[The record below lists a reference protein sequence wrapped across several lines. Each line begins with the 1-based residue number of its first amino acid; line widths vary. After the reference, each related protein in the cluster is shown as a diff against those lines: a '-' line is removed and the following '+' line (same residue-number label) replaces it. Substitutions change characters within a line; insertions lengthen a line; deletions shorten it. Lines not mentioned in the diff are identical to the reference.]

1 MKSILLT
8 IFFLLCLKNAFSV
21 EFIEETEIYKA
32 LKTEQI
38 QYISKIT
45 KKDQDK
51 TNYLRLYLAHYNKI
65 ESEYEKLIFITS
77 AQEYAYK
84 NSLIIDFNYF
94 YNYEDLILTNYEKYK
109 DLSCFSMYFYY
120 TQIDILGKY
129 FNKLPNI
136 FVHECQTTLMEDN
149 YDYTLSAILNHITTG
164 YLNYKNVDNIIN
176 EIYKTLSKKEYYKS
190 SADFHLGLYAVFK
203 LDKSKAIEQI
213 VKLEN
218 YSSNDQLGKY
228 FEYLLKLNYMS
239 VYEMNNSLKY
249 TTIFEKLEKHVR
261 DNSLPIN
268 GLYLEAYASYT
279 LKIIK
284 NKKNIDL
291 QKEQVDKFFKMLEN
305 NLTEN
310 QKTIIKKLILY
321 LLEED
326 ETNFALNN
334 YIKDKISEKELEF
347 PHALIDLNTQKKELE
362 ELYKN
367 KKYRLIID
375 KYGYLNRDEN
385 DIWDI
390 SLTVELFDSYIV
402 EKEIQEGLSLLLRN
416 YRVLLKRTSDFESYA
431 TFKDDFEGLLNIQLK
446 QAFKLF
452 HLASREN
459 DHKTRNFAGD
469 IFFRLIQIKKFNELS
484 NSLRTLDLKL
494 MSKFNSEEMSILKDF
509 IKLEQEVI
517 KLNLSE
523 EKNYELI
530 SKKKYYF
537 K

>member
-1 MKSILLT
+1 
-8 IFFLLCLKNAFSV
+8 
-21 EFIEETEIYKA
+21 
-32 LKTEQI
+32 
-38 QYISKIT
+38 
-45 KKDQDK
+45 
-51 TNYLRLYLAHYNKI
+51 
-65 ESEYEKLIFITS
+65 
-77 AQEYAYK
+77 
-84 NSLIIDFNYF
+84 
-94 YNYEDLILTNYEKYK
+94 
-109 DLSCFSMYFYY
+109 
-120 TQIDILGKY
+120 
-129 FNKLPNI
+129 
-136 FVHECQTTLMEDN
+136 
-149 YDYTLSAILNHITTG
+149 
-164 YLNYKNVDNIIN
+164 
-176 EIYKTLSKKEYYKS
+176 
-190 SADFHLGLYAVFK
+190 
-203 LDKSKAIEQI
+203 
-213 VKLEN
+213 
-218 YSSNDQLGKY
+218 
-228 FEYLLKLNYMS
+228 
-239 VYEMNNSLKY
+239 
-249 TTIFEKLEKHVR
+249 
-261 DNSLPIN
+261 
-268 GLYLEAYASYT
+268 
-279 LKIIK
+279 
-284 NKKNIDL
+284 
-291 QKEQVDKFFKMLEN
+291 EQVDKFFKMLEN

-530 SKKKYYF
+530 SKKNIILNKKINELKKLPVYSSF
-537 K
+537 HAPLDI